1 MMLLAI
7 DIGNTNIV
15 AGIFTEDKLLQ
26 QFRLTSDN
34 NKSVDDYG
42 IDIIEQLLTFGTD
55 PKQLTNCI
63 IGSVVPDL
71 SEKIAA
77 AVTKFS
83 DAEILNIGNNVKLNI
98 DTDLDNESEIGADRL
113 INAIAA
119 FHKFQQ
125 SLIIIDF
132 GTATTFDI
140 IDQNGVYLGGVIAP
154 GINLSLKALHDMTAK
169 LPRIEIKKQDF
180 VIGKNTKEAMNSG
193 VYFGYLSL
201 IEGMIAK
208 IKNELASDVKV
219 IMTGGLAPLFQE
231 HLQLEIEQN
240 LTLEGLNLIASKN
253 IYKRI

>member
-1 MMLLAI
+1 MLLAI

-15 AGIFTEDKLLQ
+15 AGIFTADKLLQ
-26 QFRLTSDN
+26 KFRLISDI
-34 NKSVDDYG
+34 NKSADDYAV
-42 IDIIEQLLTFGTD
+42 DIIEQLLTFDID
-55 PKQLTNCI
+55 PKQLNSCI
-63 IGSVVPDL
+63 IGSVVPIL

-77 AVTKFS
+77 SVTKFS
-83 DAEILNIGNNVKLNI
+83 DAEILNIDNNIKLNI
-98 DTDLDNESEIGADRL
+98 DTDLENEAEIGADRL

-125 SLIIIDF
+125 SIVIIDF
-132 GTATTFDI
+132 GTATTFDVV
-140 IDQNGVYLGGVIAP
+140 DQNGVYLGGVIAP

-169 LPRIEIKKQDF
+169 LPKIEIKKQDF

-208 IKNELASDVKV
+208 IKNELASDIKV

-253 IYKRI
+253 IYKKI

>member
-1 MMLLAI
+1 MLLAI

-15 AGIFTEDKLLQ
+15 AGIFNENKLTQ
-26 QFRLTSDN
+26 QFRLTSDIS
-34 NKSVDDYG
+34 KSVDDYAV
-42 IDIIEQLLTFGTD
+42 DIIEQLLTFGLD
-55 PKQLTNCI
+55 PKQITSCI

-71 SEKIAA
+71 SEVITA
-77 AVTKFS
+77 AVAKFS
-83 DAEILNIGNNVKLNI
+83 IAEILNIGNNIKI
-98 DTDLDNESEIGADRL
+98 DINTDLKNESEIGSDRL

-132 GTATTFDI
+132 GTATTFDV
-140 IDQNGVYLGGVIAP
+140 IDQEGVYLGGVIAP

-169 LPRIEIKKQDF
+169 LPKIEIKKQDF
-180 VIGKNTKEAMNSG
+180 VIGKNTEQAMNSG

-201 IEGMIAK
+201 IEGMIVK
-208 IKNELASDVKV
+208 IKNELGSDAKV

-253 IYKRI
+253 IYKKI